1 MKEYYYLTGKDQ
13 NGPFTIEELM
23 SKGLTQDTLVW
34 SEGMGTWEKLE
45 YIPDL
50 IKYLNSKSTPPPV
63 PSYII
68 EEINNTET
76 SEQLKEKAERT
87 SGSIKPSKKALTWL
101 ILWCTFH
108 LFALLMSTSEID
120 LFNNL
125 REPRTDKF
133 WPLVEFVEE
142 DAHFIPDDPFYYSS
156 SRSSG
161 SGNNRIPGKWE
172 DDFNGIFVQYDWTE
186 FAFYVG
192 GALIIFLLVRTRKD

>member
-23 SKGLTQDTLVW
+23 SKGLAQETLVW

-45 YIPDL
+45 YIPDV
-50 IKYLNSKSTPPPV
+50 IHYLKPKSITPPV

-87 SGSIKPSKKALTWL
+87 SDSIKPMTWL
-101 ILWCTFH
+101 ILWCAFH
-108 LFALLMSTSEID
+108 LFALLMSTSKID
-120 LFNNL
+120 PFNNL
-125 REPRTDKF
+125 RGESRSDKF
-133 WPLVEFVEE
+133 WPFVEFVEE
-142 DAHFIPDDPFYYSS
+142 DARFIPDDPFYYSS
-156 SRSSG
+156 SRSNE
-161 SGNNRIPGKWE
+161 SGNNTIPGRSE
-172 DDFNGIFVQYDWTE
+172 DDFNGIFAQYDWTE

-192 GALIIFLLVRTRKD
+192 GALILFLLVRTRKV

>member
-1 MKEYYYLTGKDQ
+1 MKEYYYLTGKDP

-23 SKGLTQDTLVW
+23 SKGLAQETLVW

-45 YIPDL
+45 YIPDV
-50 IKYLNSKSTPPPV
+50 IHYLNPKSIPPPV
-63 PSYII
+63 PPYII
-68 EEINNTET
+68 DEINNTET
-76 SEQLKEKAERT
+76 SQQLKEKAERT

-101 ILWCTFH
+101 ILWCAFH
-108 LFALLMSTSEID
+108 LFALLMSTSKID
-120 LFNNL
+120 PFNNL
-125 REPRTDKF
+125 RGESRSDKF
-133 WPLVEFVEE
+133 WPFVEFVEE
-142 DAHFIPDDPFYYSS
+142 DARFIPDDPFYYNE
-156 SRSSG
+156 